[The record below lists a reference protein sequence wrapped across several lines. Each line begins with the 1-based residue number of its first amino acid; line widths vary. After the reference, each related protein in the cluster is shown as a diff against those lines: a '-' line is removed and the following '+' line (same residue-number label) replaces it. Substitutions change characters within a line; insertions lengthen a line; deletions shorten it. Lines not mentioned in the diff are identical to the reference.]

1 MKGRKGRRPKKKGR
15 GKKVAGRMQR
25 PSKLHRVKKAQY
37 YGFNTQA
44 PPKKYKPAAA
54 AL

>member
-1 MKGRKGRRPKKKGR
+1 MKGRKGRKPKKKGR
-15 GKKVAGRMQR
+15 KVGRMQR

-44 PPKKYKPAAA
+44 PPKRYKPAAA